1 MTFLILDEVEDFL
14 CGGCRDDFG
23 GGDELAGVAL
33 GVVGAVD
40 KQGAYGGGELLAA
53 YASGF
58 GEAVGVDGSD
68 AGGGGFEGGAELGA
82 GFGGGAF
89 G

>member
-40 KQGAYGGGELLAA
+40 KQGADGGGELLAA
-53 YASGF
+53 YPSGGVEGAGVDRADAGF
-58 GEAVGVDGSD
+58 GGC
-68 AGGGGFEGGAELGA
+68 EGGTEFGA